1 MAESQIHLFMKNA
14 VSEALR
20 NDDFMTYMEPD
31 TPPFDS
37 VTWGAYRPD
46 VLGVKHCDSFDA
58 YAFAECETKPRIN
71 RILAKKTAS
80 IIVQSR
86 LLKRTQRRLI
96 LAIPS
101 GTLKILDMQVRR
113 WWEIWI
119 VNKHSGIVS
128 IIEKVN

>member
-1 MAESQIHLFMKNA
+1 MKDV
-14 VSEALR
+14 VSRALR
-20 NDDFMTYMEPD
+20 NDDFTIWMEPD
-31 TPPFDS
+31 GPPFDS

-46 VLGVKHCDSFDA
+46 VFGIKHCDGVDA

-86 LLKRTQRRLI
+86 LLKHTQRRLI

-101 GTLKILDMQVRR
+101 GTLNVLDIQVRR